1 MVKRSKKRS
10 KAKNPSNPSSSA
22 SETGQQC
29 SLQMCVVLYKQTDDP
44 EIKVKYASKES
55 LRAEQVPRDGFSRPS
70 TKTAKLDRPLFT
82 EKGDKIDSLVVV
94 DQSRCRSLSSHE
106 TESYDQ
112 QGRKKISTIETD
124 KKKGVRSEN
133 EGAKKAGNE
142 GDNAM
147 FLFANEFMYQS
158 VKGDNVTDISW
169 GSTSTPTSSGQ
180 EVDTKGSLQVK
191 TLGDIFENEAL
202 NRAMNDDDKL
212 FFQDLKLLDRIRQ
225 DMLHET
231 ASRTTAEAAKEVRS
245 RVEKEIQH
253 REVRQLYSEFERNHY
268 SPESVR
274 QKLRERCLH
283 MMNFYSYASHV
294 EVMKTE
300 IEKEMEKN
308 RQFTKEAIEDAM
320 SKAEKKREEER
331 KEERKEREE
340 ERKER
345 EEERKKWEEFMK
357 LVMEQMRKG
366 SRKERKEDL
375 DETNKERNTETNEET
390 DRVGEE
396 QNRTQE

>member
-1 MVKRSKKRS
+1 
-10 KAKNPSNPSSSA
+10 
-22 SETGQQC
+22 
-29 SLQMCVVLYKQTDDP
+29 
-44 EIKVKYASKES
+44 
-55 LRAEQVPRDGFSRPS
+55 
-70 TKTAKLDRPLFT
+70 
-82 EKGDKIDSLVVV
+82 
-94 DQSRCRSLSSHE
+94 
-106 TESYDQ
+106 
-112 QGRKKISTIETD
+112 
-124 KKKGVRSEN
+124 
-133 EGAKKAGNE
+133 
-142 GDNAM
+142 M

-294 EVMKTE
+294 EVCMF
-300 IEKEMEKN
+300 I
-308 RQFTKEAIEDAM
+308 FLPFIC
-320 SKAEKKREEER
+320 
-331 KEERKEREE
+331 
-340 ERKER
+340 
-345 EEERKKWEEFMK
+345 
-357 LVMEQMRKG
+357 
-366 SRKERKEDL
+366 
-375 DETNKERNTETNEET
+375 
-390 DRVGEE
+390 
-396 QNRTQE
+396 